1 MKRALLPCCLIT
13 CATHAQIGV
22 DRPVV
27 LTATDPAE
35 RTVQGSAPALEADG
49 LITLDGA
56 RSGRYH
62 WGQASGMG
70 MAIQLALTP
79 PAEAYVNGMELRF
92 VPTAPGMGP
101 VSVNVDGLGAR
112 RIYRSDGLPV
122 SAGLL
127 VPGTVATL
135 VYADTAFFTVARAP
149 ATCPDG
155 FMPVNGQYCI
165 QRNDTVNVS
174 FFTATRWCN
183 DRGARLCSY
192 GEYIHAC
199 TVHQAELEGLFND
212 WEWIDDTSDHTHMAD
227 IAGRWV
233 CHSISNLAM
242 IESNNNYARVR
253 CCLTLK

>member
-1 MKRALLPCCLIT
+1 MKRTLLPCCLIA
-13 CATHAQIGV
+13 CAAHAQVRV
-22 DRPVV
+22 DKPVV
-27 LTATDPAE
+27 LTAADPAQ
-35 RTVQGSAPALEADG
+35 RTVEGLAPAQDAQG

-62 WGQASGMG
+62 WGQASGTG

-79 PAEAYVNGMELRF
+79 PADAYANGMELRF
-92 VPTAPGMGP
+92 LPVAPGLGP
-101 VSVNVDGLGAR
+101 VTVNVDGLGAR

-127 VPGTVATL
+127 VPGTVTTL
-135 VYADTAFFTVARAP
+135 VYADTAFFLSGRAP
-149 ATCPDG
+149 SACPDG
-155 FMPVNGQYCI
+155 FLPVNGQYCI

-174 FFTATRWCN
+174 YFTATRWCN

-199 TVHQAELEGLFND
+199 TERQAEMEGMFND
-212 WEWIDDTSDHTHMAD
+212 WEWIDDTSDHTHTAD
-227 IAGRWV
+227 MAGRWV
-233 CHSISNLAM
+233 CHSISGLGMVEND
-242 IESNNNYARVR
+242 NNYARVR